1 MRDKGCPWFPLYVDM
16 LNSDIRWALFK
27 AEFGNKGFGIAIQLI
42 MQIYQLGYYIEWTNE
57 VALLFCHD
65 VGEKGNNVVSEIVRG
80 MTRRG
85 IFDKGLFERFNI
97 LTNKEIQENYLKV
110 VARRKNSEIK
120 KEYLLLCNTQIPK
133 NVNISAGNA
142 NISEKMQTFS
152 DREEKSTEEK
162 SREENNTVGG
172 GGRAAISLMENIK
185 GMPLT
190 EYEITRLI
198 DMVDTYSEE
207 WVLDALKIMGDNG
220 KVKISYAEGILK
232 NWQTD
237 GKGKQSGSP
246 FSAEAEAWFNRS
258 DDDGE
263 AGTARV

>member
-1 MRDKGCPWFPLYVDM
+1 MGKSGLPYVPLDVTLD
-16 LNSDIRWALFK
+16 NKFALIE
-27 AEFGNKGFGIAIQLI
+27 AEFGIKGFGVIVKLFQE
-42 MQIYQLGYYIEWTNE
+42 IYGGQGYYAEWTDE
-57 VALLFCHD
+57 IALLFAKRIG
-65 VGEKGNNVVSEIVRG
+65 VSEGAVSEIVKAAI
-80 MTRRG
+80 RRG
-85 IFDKGLFERFNI
+85 IFDKRIFDTYGV
-97 LTNKEIQENYLKV
+97 LTSHGIQERYLKG
-110 VARRKNSEIK
+110 AHRRSNIQLKN
-120 KEYLLLCNTQIPK
+120 EYLLLRNTELSK
-133 NVNISAGNA
+133 NVYITAGNVDISDENA
-142 NISEKMQTFS
+142 YISEQVK
-152 DREEKSTEEK
+152 ENKGKEKECK
-162 SREENNTVGG
+162 ENNTAGG

-190 EYEITRLI
+190 EYEITRLM

-237 GKGKQSGSP
+237 GKGKKSGSP